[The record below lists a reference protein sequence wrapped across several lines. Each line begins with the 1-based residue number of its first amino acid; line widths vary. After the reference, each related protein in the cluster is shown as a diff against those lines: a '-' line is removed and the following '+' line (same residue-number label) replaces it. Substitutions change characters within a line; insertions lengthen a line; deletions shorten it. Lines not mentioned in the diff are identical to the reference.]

1 MTKQVKMAEPN
12 TTLAAPTFSFH
23 KSDTVTLLAGP
34 DEHELVV
41 YESCIT
47 RKSDFF
53 RAAMKKEWTEGQTR
67 TIKLPEEHC
76 LETLTH
82 YLNYAY
88 SQKLP
93 TDRVMAVRSTGSPE
107 GTWTTLAN
115 IYVLGERMLDQSVQQ
130 AVIKEFI
137 RLPKLACEANKNN
150 KSWSPNTEA
159 ISLIYDG
166 TTAGSPARR
175 LVVDYHVARGYES
188 WLGSHCHPT
197 FLLDL
202 AKALQNKII
211 TGASSSS
218 FRSVALAADDYLT

>member
-23 KSDTVTLLAGP
+23 KSDIVTLLAGP
-34 DEHELVV
+34 DESELIV

-47 RKSDFF
+47 RNSDFF

-93 TDRVMAVRSTGSPE
+93 TDRITAVASTGFPE

-115 IYVLGERMLDQSVQQ
+115 IYVLGERMIDQSVQH
-130 AVIKEFI
+130 AVIKEFV
-137 RLPKLACEANKNN
+137 RLPKLSCEANKNK
-150 KSWSPNTEA
+150 KSWPPNAEA
-159 ISLIYDG
+159 IGLIYDG
-166 TTAGSPARR
+166 TTEGSPARR
-175 LVVDYHVARGYES
+175 LMVDYHVARGYES
-188 WLGSHCHPT
+188 WLGSHCHPA

-202 AKALQNKII
+202 AKALQNKIT
-211 TGASSSS
+211 TGASFSS
-218 FRSVALAADDYLT
+218 FRYAVLAADDYLT